1 MFSRQQYKPGEH
13 IILTTIVKNTG
24 SYRGKETVQLYLQD
38 VVSSLTR
45 PVLELCGIKQVELAP
60 GEIKEVRFILSTEE
74 LGFFNAEKKFVTEP
88 GEFKLFVG
96 NSSDNLKTVSFE
108 LIEK

>member
-1 MFSRQQYKPGEH
+1 MKISKIREMSSPELEKELGELKSELFKLRFS
-13 IILTTIVKNTG
+13 
-24 SYRGKETVQLYLQD
+24 
-38 VVSSLTR
+38 
-45 PVLELCGIKQVELAP
+45 LATNGLDNP
-60 GEIKEVRFILSTEE
+60 MKIKEVRKDIARVKTELRKREIEEVKFILSTEE

-96 NSSDNLKTVSFE
+96 NSSDNLKAVSFE

>member
-1 MFSRQQYKPGEH
+1 MYIRPEVKAH
-13 IILTTIVKNTG
+13 LT
-24 SYRGKETVQLYLQD
+24 S
-38 VVSSLTR
+38 
-45 PVLELCGIKQVELAP
+45 
-60 GEIKEVRFILSTEE
+60 
-74 LGFFNAEKKFVTEP
+74 GFFNAEKKFVTEP